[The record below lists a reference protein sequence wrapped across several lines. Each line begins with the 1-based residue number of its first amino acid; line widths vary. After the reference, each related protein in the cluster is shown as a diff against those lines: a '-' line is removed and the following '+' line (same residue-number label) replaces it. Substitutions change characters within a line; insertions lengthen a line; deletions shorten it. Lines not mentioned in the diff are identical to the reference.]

1 MHQNQSST
9 GGTFYYAVISG
20 DNAGV
25 TTIRQ
30 FHSYFPLSCP
40 YLLSSPIP
48 YPLQSIPSQWKK
60 TTIMAHHLQ
69 MRDWEGCSSHCPS
82 PCPYRS
88 IHQFRPQPRAC
99 SAGPLDLA
107 VWAYP
112 AVFSLSQCQRALLPS
127 CVQWTRWY
135 RGHDLQRLAVSF
147 NFCSLL

>member
-9 GGTFYYAVISG
+9 GGTFYYAVIGG

-30 FHSYFPLSCP
+30 VHSYFPLSCP
-40 YLLSSPIP
+40 YLLSSPIA
-48 YPLQSIPSQWKK
+48 YPLQSVPSRWKK
-60 TTIMAHHLQ
+60 TTFMAHRLQ
-69 MRDWEGCSSHCPS
+69 MRHWEGCSSHCPC

-88 IHQFRPQPRAC
+88 THRFRPQPWAC

-107 VWAYP
+107 LWAYP
-112 AVFSLSQCQRALLPS
+112 AVFSVSQRQRALLPC
-127 CVQWTRWY
+127 CVQWTQWY
-135 RGHDLQRLAVSF
+135 QGHDLQRLAVSF